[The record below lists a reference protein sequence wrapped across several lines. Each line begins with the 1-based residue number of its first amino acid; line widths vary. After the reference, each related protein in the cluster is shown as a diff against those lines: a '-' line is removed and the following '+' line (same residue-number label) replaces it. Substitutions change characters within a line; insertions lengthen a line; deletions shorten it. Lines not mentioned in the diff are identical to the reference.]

1 MFIGFLNLEIY
12 IPYSHSLKEKRKCI
26 KSIRDRIQ
34 KKYNVAIAELDY
46 QDKWQRI
53 KIGIVTLNSH
63 KIVVERLLNKVILDI
78 EENIEG
84 EIIAKQIHFF

>member
-12 IPYSHSLKEKRKCI
+12 IPYSHSLKEKRKYI

-53 KIGIVTLNSH
+53 KIGIVTINSH

-84 EIIAKQIHFF
+84 EIIAKQIHFL